1 MTIRGWLASSYYAR
15 TRNSALLVA
24 MLFLAC
30 APSYTRAQAP
40 ARPAGSRVDLS
51 SSKREERL
59 QALEDLRLGRAQAS
73 SDTLWTAWETET
85 DPLVKVRLL
94 QALSLA
100 EGGAAMTELTTVLR
114 YEPAA
119 MVRQAAAQELGRL
132 AADSRA
138 VTALLRA
145 LPEDSAPEVRYACAL
160 SLSLAAGP
168 EAVAGLDQASR
179 DADPALRR
187 QAAHALK
194 RHVGAKA
201 KAALKRLEG
210 DSDSGVR
217 GAALSRL

>member
-1 MTIRGWLASSYYAR
+1 MTIRGWLASSHYAR
-15 TRNSALLVA
+15 TRNSVLLVA

-30 APSYTRAQAP
+30 APSYARAQTS
-40 ARPAGSRVDLS
+40 ARPVGSSVDLS

-59 QALEDLRLGRAQAS
+59 RALEDLRLGRAQAS
-73 SDTLWTAWETET
+73 RETLWTAWETET
-85 DPLVKVRLL
+85 DSLVKVRLL
-94 QALSLA
+94 QAISLA
-100 EGGAAMTELTTVLR
+100 EGGAATTELTTVLR

-119 MVRQAAAQELGRL
+119 MVRQAAAQELGRF
-132 AADSRA
+132 AADAR
-138 VTALLRA
+138 VVQALLRSLA
-145 LPEDSAPEVRYACAL
+145 ADSAPEVRYACAL
-160 SLSLAAGP
+160 SLSLATGS

-194 RHVGAKA
+194 RHAGAKA

-217 GAALSRL
+217 GAARR